1 MKGGKPLLEI
11 RNVKK
16 SFGGI
21 RAVDGVSFEVNPGR
35 IKAIIGPNGAGKTT
49 LFNLISGLYPLDSGE
64 IRFKG
69 RRISGLKP
77 HRIASMGIV
86 RTFQNV
92 RLFPEMTVL
101 ENVMVGAHRLGKSGF
116 LASIFKL
123 PGTVREERRIREIAM
138 EMLEFVGL
146 ADQADLP
153 AGELPLG
160 RQRLVELA
168 RALAAR
174 PELLLL
180 DEPAAGLNIKETEE
194 LGELIVRI
202 RERGVTIALIDHDMS
217 LVMDISDEVVALN
230 EGRKIAEGT
239 PEEIRTNPL
248 VIKAYLGEEGL

>member
-1 MKGGKPLLEI
+1 LKGGKPLLEI

-239 PEEIRTNPL
+239 PEEIRSNPL

>member
-239 PEEIRTNPL
+239 PEEIRSNPL

>member
-1 MKGGKPLLEI
+1 LKGGKPLLEI

>member
-1 MKGGKPLLEI
+1 MLEI

-239 PEEIRTNPL
+239 PEEIRSNPL